1 VWSPRP
7 RTYLSIATWSLFIF
21 SKGDIW
27 FLCSKEVEDVEMAEI
42 AEMCGAAFEAFE
54 AYCMLV
60 SSSDGKDLK
69 QLSRQPWLDDR
80 GAGLRHVS
88 ECKGELA

>member
-1 VWSPRP
+1 MS
-7 RTYLSIATWSLFIF
+7 
-21 SKGDIW
+21 
-27 FLCSKEVEDVEMAEI
+27 EVEDVEI

-54 AYCMLV
+54 AYRMLV

-80 GAGLRHVS
+80 GAGLRHVDRILNS
-88 ECKGELA
+88 RPPRIVNFLRMTGPCFH